1 MKQKAIQAI
10 IERLRESD
18 SEPFE
23 INDITIS
30 GEDRERYAKQIEE
43 YLEEGAF
50 VDDPFYKSDFDIIK
64 EIQQDL
70 EDLDEG
76 DIWGE
81 DDDDLGSSLLSD
93 SEYPDGPVTA
103 DYVYDYITDRAMQK
117 AGYDGLNDPGMDDY
131 AFFIILSSIAVGE
144 TCEEVQDRMDYMTMT
159 TPFGF
164 SPIDEDD
171 LPRIY
176 ALIEERCQ
184 LEILAY
190 KVANQDLEEFKA
202 APPLVMEK
210 IKQLLP

>member
-70 EDLDEG
+70 E
-76 DIWGE
+76 
-81 DDDDLGSSLLSD
+81 
-93 SEYPDGPVTA
+93 
-103 DYVYDYITDRAMQK
+103 
-117 AGYDGLNDPGMDDY
+117 
-131 AFFIILSSIAVGE
+131 
-144 TCEEVQDRMDYMTMT
+144 
-159 TPFGF
+159 
-164 SPIDEDD
+164 
-171 LPRIY
+171 
-176 ALIEERCQ
+176 
-184 LEILAY
+184 
-190 KVANQDLEEFKA
+190 EFNA
-202 APPLVMEK
+202 APPLVLEK

>member
-1 MKQKAIQAI
+1 MKKKAIQAI
-10 IERLRESD
+10 IEHLRESD

-23 INDITIS
+23 IYDITIS
-30 GEDRERYAKQIEE
+30 GKDRERYAKQIEE

-70 EDLDEG
+70 DDMDEDDV
-76 DIWGE
+76 WGE
-81 DDDDLGSSLLSD
+81 DDDDSD
-93 SEYPDGPVTA
+93 YPDGPVTA

-117 AGYDGLNDPGMDDY
+117 AGYEGLNDPEMDDY
-131 AFFIILSSIAVGE
+131 AFFIVLSSIAAGE
-144 TCEEVQDRMDYMTMT
+144 TYEEVQDRMDYMTVT

-171 LPRIY
+171 LPRMY

-190 KVANQDLEEFKA
+190 KVARQDLEEFNA
-202 APPLVMEK
+202 APSLVLEK

>member
-23 INDITIS
+23 IYDITIP

-43 YLEEGAF
+43 YLEEGAL

-70 EDLDEG
+70 NDLN
-76 DIWGE
+76 E
-81 DDDDLGSSLLSD
+81 DDAWEDEDD
-93 SEYPDGPVTA
+93 YPDGPVTA

-117 AGYDGLNDPGMDDY
+117 AGYDGLNDPEIDDY
-131 AFFIILSSIAVGE
+131 AFFIVLSSIAVGE
-144 TCEEVQDRMDYMTMT
+144 TFEEVQDRMDYMTMT

-176 ALIEERCQ
+176 ALINERCQ

-190 KVANQDLEEFKA
+190 KIAKQDLEEFNA
-202 APPLVMEK
+202 APPLVLEK

>member
-10 IERLRESD
+10 VERLRESD

-43 YLEEGAF
+43 YLEKGAF

-70 EDLDEG
+70 NDMN
-76 DIWGE
+76 E
-81 DDDDLGSSLLSD
+81 DDAWEDEDD
-93 SEYPDGPVTA
+93 YPDGPVTA

-117 AGYDGLNDPGMDDY
+117 AGYDGLNDPGIDDY
-131 AFFIILSSIAVGE
+131 AFFIVLSSIAVGE

-176 ALIEERCQ
+176 ALINERCQ
-184 LEILAY
+184 LEIMAY
-190 KVANQDLEEFKA
+190 KIAKQDLEEFKA
-202 APPLVMEK
+202 APPLVLEK

>member
-1 MKQKAIQAI
+1 MKKKAIQAI
-10 IERLRESD
+10 IEHLRESD

-70 EDLDEG
+70 NDMN
-76 DIWGE
+76 E
-81 DDDDLGSSLLSD
+81 DDAWEDEDD
-93 SEYPDGPVTA
+93 YPDGPVTA

-117 AGYDGLNDPGMDDY
+117 AGYDGLNDPEIDDY
-131 AFFIILSSIAVGE
+131 AFFIVLSSIAVGE

-176 ALIEERCQ
+176 ALINERCQ
-184 LEILAY
+184 LEIMAY
-190 KVANQDLEEFKA
+190 KIAKQDLEEFK
-202 APPLVMEK
+202 PHLNGHRT
-210 IKQLLP
+210 

>member
-1 MKQKAIQAI
+1 MKKKAIQAI
-10 IERLRESD
+10 IEHLRESD
-18 SEPFE
+18 SAPFE

-30 GEDRERYAKQIEE
+30 GEDRERYAKQIEK

-70 EDLDEG
+70 NDMD
-76 DIWGE
+76 E
-81 DDDDLGSSLLSD
+81 DDAWEDEDD
-93 SEYPDGPVTA
+93 YPDGPVTA

-117 AGYDGLNDPGMDDY
+117 AGYDGLNDPEIDDY
-131 AFFIILSSIAVGE
+131 AFFIVLSSIAVGE
-144 TCEEVQDRMDYMTMT
+144 TSEEVQDRMDYMTMT

-164 SPIDEDD
+164 SPIDEED

-190 KVANQDLEEFKA
+190 KIAKQDLEEFKA
-202 APPLVMEK
+202 APPLVLEK